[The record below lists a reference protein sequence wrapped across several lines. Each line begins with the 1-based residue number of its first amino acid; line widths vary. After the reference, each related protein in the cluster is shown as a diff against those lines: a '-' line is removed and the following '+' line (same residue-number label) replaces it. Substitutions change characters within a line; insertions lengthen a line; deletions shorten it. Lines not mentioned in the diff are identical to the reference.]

1 LNRLLGGRENEM
13 GHDMKRRFGLFGLA
27 VLAAGAALRAGQ
39 APAPQPQ
46 PPTFQAQ
53 VEYIEVDALVTDGQG
68 HAVRDLKKDDF
79 QILEDGKAQAI
90 STFSF
95 VNIPIERYDRP
106 LFAAQPIEP
115 DVRTNARPFD
125 GRIYVMIVDD
135 LHTSALRSQL
145 VKRAAKQF
153 LEQNFGAN
161 DLMAVVHTAGP
172 TDASQEFTNNKR
184 LLTAAIDRTMG
195 RKVQSETLSRNDE
208 YMRTRDTRSTGDPV
222 NDPDDVERAY
232 NARSTLSFLK
242 TVADWF
248 AGIHG
253 RRKSILFVSEGIDYN
268 IYDMMGNGGTTNT
281 FTSES
286 HSGSTAVA
294 DAIRDAITAATRA
307 NVSIYG
313 IDPRGLTSLAD
324 DAITASSF
332 ADSDEPGLGIGQS
345 SLQNEVRL
353 SQDSLRALSDETGGF
368 AVVNRN
374 QFGDAFQRIVED
386 NSSYYELAY
395 YPPTDKRD
403 GKYHKI
409 QVRVNRP
416 GLTVRARKG
425 WFAPKG
431 KPPAPGKAADPS
443 TQALRV
449 ALNSP
454 LPVSGLTVQ
463 LSAAA
468 FKGTAPN
475 ASVVVAVEV
484 LGRNMTLGPGDTLRV
499 ALTAIDATDKVR
511 DSKDGT
517 MTLNLRPETLARV
530 KETGVRLLARLSL
543 PPGRYQLRYAA
554 HESGGDKVGSVLYDL
569 EVPDFAKAPFSMSGL
584 VLSSAAGSLLPTA
597 APDAQLQDVLPG
609 PPIAIRTFAQNDE
622 LALFAEIYDNETSQP
637 HKVDIT
643 TTITTDEGKVVF
655 KADDVRD
662 SSELAGK
669 RGAYLYPTR
678 IPLKDLAPG
687 SYVLKVAAHSR
698 LGQGTTADRQVRI
711 GIVSAAPVARPQ

>member
-1 LNRLLGGRENEM
+1 MNQRLRLLG
-13 GHDMKRRFGLFGLA
+13 LTL
-27 VLAAGAALRAGQ
+27 LAAGTALRAGQ

-53 VEYIEVDALVTDGQG
+53 VEYVEVDALVTDAQG
-68 HAVRDLKKDDF
+68 HSVRDLKKEDF
-79 QILEDGKAQAI
+79 QILEDGKPQAI
-90 STFSF
+90 SAFSF
-95 VNIPIERYDRP
+95 VNIAIERDDRP

-125 GRIYVMIVDD
+125 GRIYVMVVDD
-135 LHTSALRSQL
+135 LHTNVLRTQL

-153 LEQNFGAN
+153 LERNLGAN

-184 LLTAAIDRTMG
+184 LLMAAVDRTMG

-208 YMRTRDTRSTGDPV
+208 YQRTRDTRSTGDPV

-232 NARSTLSFLK
+232 NARSTLDFLK
-242 TVADWF
+242 KVADWF
-248 AGIHG
+248 AGVHG

-268 IYDMMGNGGTTNT
+268 IFDIMGNGGTPNT
-281 FTSES
+281 FVGTS
-286 HSGSTAVA
+286 HSASSLVG
-294 DAIRDAITAATRA
+294 DAIRDVITSATRA

-313 IDPRGLTSLAD
+313 VDPRGLTSLAD
-324 DAITASSF
+324 DAITVGAF
-332 ADSDEPGLGIGQS
+332 ADADEPNLGIGLS
-345 SLQNEVRL
+345 SLQSEVRL
-353 SQDSLRALSDETGGF
+353 SQDSLRALSEETGGF

-416 GLTVRARKG
+416 GMTVRARKG
-425 WFAPKG
+425 WYAPKG
-431 KPPAPGKAADPS
+431 KPPAPAKPADPS
-443 TQALRV
+443 TQALQD

-463 LSAAA
+463 LSAAS

-475 ASVVVAVEV
+475 ASVIVTAEV
-484 LGRNMTLGPGDTLRV
+484 LGRDMTFSADDKLKV
-499 ALTAIDATDKVR
+499 SLTAVDATDKVR
-511 DSKDGT
+511 DSKTGT
-517 MTLNLRPETLARV
+517 MTLNLRPETKARV
-530 KETGVRLLARLSL
+530 TETGVRILSRLSL
-543 PPGRYQLRYAA
+543 PPGRYQIRYAA
-554 HESGGDKVGSVLYDL
+554 YESGGNKVGSVLYDL
-569 EVPDFAKAPFSMSGL
+569 EVPDFTKAPLSMSGL
-584 VLSSAAGSLLPTA
+584 VFSSNNGSLVPTS

-609 PPIAIRTFAQNDE
+609 PPIAMRTFAQNEE
-622 LALFAEIYDNETSQP
+622 LALFAEIYDNEARQP

-655 KADDVRD
+655 KTDDVRD

-678 IPLKDLAPG
+678 IPLKDLVPG
-687 SYVLKVAAHSR
+687 SYVLQVAARSR
-698 LGQGTTADRQVRI
+698 LGGITAERQVRI
-711 GIVSAAPVARPQ
+711 GIVSAPAVSNR